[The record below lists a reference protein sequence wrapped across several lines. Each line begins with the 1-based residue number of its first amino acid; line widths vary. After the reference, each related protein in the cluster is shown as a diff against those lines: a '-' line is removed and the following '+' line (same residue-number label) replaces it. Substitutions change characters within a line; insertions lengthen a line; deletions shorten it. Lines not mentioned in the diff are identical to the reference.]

1 MAKILPE
8 SFYKVYQ
15 EFVDPVAKVVAP
27 GYKPRPTSI
36 DLQPLPEPE
45 PERPAELTQLPPASV
60 QDKTRDFV
68 RNVISKAG
76 VPRDKAQS
84 AARYIVGDINAPLT
98 QGGIGALDFT
108 PAGLLFA
115 GQQAYRDLKEID
127 PKVDPIYSPIL
138 PMADLGLSAV
148 EATVLGKPMVT
159 ALKNPAVKEFA
170 KNLSEKLKP
179 TELKGPLSQL
189 SRLNQL
195 NIVPGGPKGAL
206 TNLPYQ
212 DQEGFY
218 SVVQE
223 TIPLI
228 KRGKGT
234 GQDFVNEMRS
244 QAVKQGYPVK
254 SFNNEIKAMD
264 LNLDSEFTKE
274 KFAQHLNDKR
284 FTVNVVE
291 NRDIDEIEDRNQLE
305 FDLDRG
311 KPGETAIMIH
321 GEHVLTMVRDPDSSN
336 PMQRKYYIK
345 TTDGEQLTDFT
356 ASTLAEAGV
365 QARMFLD
372 RKGYTDGAASTGLKW
387 MDEHALS
394 DLVEIDEE
402 EYMMPPQQN
411 RREFLITSPEV
422 GEFKKGHFNKPK
434 DTVVASVMAS
444 DWNAPVKTADDS
456 ISPNATIL
464 YGDELQSDHAMA
476 NSRRQQRTKIME
488 GDVFPLLDDL
498 EYLAEAFEMLGVDAR
513 HHSNYRKGILY
524 AAKKIKNAS
533 MAESNPSAPYYTAMF
548 ADDVS
553 DAITH
558 MIRSL
563 NEIVLS
569 GDQIDEVLK
578 NPRLKSI
585 IYGDSKLTPDSYD
598 HRTFPTLVGSAD
610 YTNKNSLAEKLSS
623 AAAKL
628 TQIGSV
634 HTKPNSDVPNPW
646 QDTWHELALKKLMRQ
661 AVDEGYTYVMVP
673 KSETLVTKWSP
684 GPATKEAPQGAYR
697 KMYQTVYDRK
707 IPSVLQKYA
716 KKYNSELT
724 DGEIGRADF
733 GDEPG
738 MDESNLPVTLIRIT
752 PEMKKAVKQ
761 GQPLFNIA
769 VGTAAGAGALST
781 LDQEEPAQ

>member
-8 SFYKVYQ
+8 AAYRFHEEYI
-15 EFVDPVAKVVAP
+15 DPVLESVIP
-27 GYKPRPTSI
+27 GYKPRTTSYKVGPYASGYVSPE

-45 PERPAELTQLPPASV
+45 PERPQEWSALPPLSA

-68 RNVISKAG
+68 RNLIMKAG
-76 VPRDKAQS
+76 SDYDTAGTIS
-84 AARYIVGDINAPLT
+84 RYIVGDINAPLT

-138 PMADLGLSAV
+138 PAIDLGLSAV
-148 EATVLGKPMVT
+148 EASVLGKPMVN

-170 KNLSEKLKP
+170 KSLSEKLRP
-179 TELKGPLSQL
+179 TELRGSLSQL
-189 SRLNQL
+189 SQLNRL
-195 NIVPGGPKGAL
+195 NIVPDGPKGAL
-206 TNLPYQ
+206 TNVPLIVP
-212 DQEGFY
+212 DPEGFY

-234 GQDFVNEMRS
+234 GQEFVDEMRS

-254 SFNNEIKAMD
+254 SFNNEIKAMG

-274 KFAQHLNDKR
+274 EFAQHFSDKR
-284 FTVNVVE
+284 FTVKVVE
-291 NRDIDEIEDRNQLE
+291 NRDIHEIEEQNMLE
-305 FDLDRG
+305 FDHKG
-311 KPGETAIMIH
+311 PGETNIMIGGDH
-321 GEHVLTMVRDPDSSN
+321 AFTMVRDPDSSN
-336 PMQRKYYIK
+336 PMQRKYYLK
-345 TTDGEQLTDFT
+345 SLDGEQVEDFT

-372 RKGYTDGAASTGLKW
+372 REGYTIGAASTGLKW
-387 MDEHALS
+387 MDQHALS
-394 DLVEIDEE
+394 DIVEIEE
-402 EYMMPPQQN
+402 EYMLRPQQN

-422 GEFKKGHFNKPK
+422 GEFKKGHFNKPE

-444 DWNAPVKTADDS
+444 DWHAPIKTEKGNLPPDA
-456 ISPNATIL
+456 IVL
-464 YGDELQSDHAMA
+464 YGDELQSDLAMA
-476 NSRRQQRTKIME
+476 NSRRQQRTKIIE
-488 GDVFPLLDDL
+488 SGVFPLLDDIK
-498 EYLAEAFEMLGVDAR
+498 YLAEEFEKLGIEGGYDQFSRAGRIIENV
-513 HHSNYRKGILY
+513 SNVKDIL
-524 AAKKIKNAS
+524 
-533 MAESNPSAPYYTAMF
+533 AEANPAAPYYTAVF
-548 ADDVS
+548 AGDVK
-553 DAITH
+553 DAILT
-558 MIRSL
+558 IIKSISKTDFSIDQL
-563 NEIVLS
+563 DEIK
-569 GDQIDEVLK
+569 K

-585 IYGDSKLTPDSYD
+585 LFGDSERIGIT
-598 HRTFPTLVGSAD
+598 
-610 YTNKNSLAEKLSS
+610 KNSLAGKLSS
-623 AAAKL
+623 ARERLA
-628 TQIGSV
+628 QIRGV
-634 HTKPNSDVPNPW
+634 DTDVPNPW
-646 QDTWHELALKKLMRQ
+646 QDTWHELALKKLMRT
-661 AVDEGYTYVMVP
+661 AVDEGYEYVMVP
-673 KSETLVTKWSP
+673 KSETLVTKWSQ
-684 GPATKEAPQGAYR
+684 GPATKEAPEGAYR

-707 IPSVLQKYA
+707 IGSVLQKYA

-724 DGEIGRADF
+724 DGELGRADF

-769 VGTAAGAGALST
+769 VGTAAGALST

>member
-8 SFYKVYQ
+8 ALYKVYQ
-15 EFVDPVAKVVAP
+15 DYVDPVAKAVAP
-27 GYKPRPTSI
+27 GYKPRSTSI

-45 PERPAELTQLPPASV
+45 PERPAELTQLPPKTA

-68 RNVISKAG
+68 RNLIMKSGTTYDTAEGIS
-76 VPRDKAQS
+76 
-84 AARYIVGDINAPLT
+84 RYMVGDVNAPLT

-108 PAGLLFA
+108 PVGLGFA
-115 GQQAYRDLKEID
+115 ADQAYRDLKEID
-127 PKVDPIYSPIL
+127 PEMDSIFAPAL

-148 EATVLGKPMVT
+148 EATVLGKPIVKAM
-159 ALKNPAVKEFA
+159 KNPAVKEFA
-170 KNLSEKLKP
+170 KNFSEKLKP

-189 SRLNQL
+189 SKLNQL

-206 TNLPYQ
+206 TNLPRQ
-212 DQEGFY
+212 DEEGFY

-254 SFNNEIKAMD
+254 SFNNEIKAMG
-264 LNLDSEFTKE
+264 LNLDSEFNKE
-274 KFAQHLNDKR
+274 EFAQHLNDKR

-291 NRDIDEIEDRNQLE
+291 NRAIEDIEDQNRLMFE
-305 FDLDRG
+305 SGGSG
-311 KPGETAIMIH
+311 KTNIMIN
-321 GEHVLTMVRDPDSSN
+321 GYHVFTITRDPDWSTT
-336 PMQRKYYIK
+336 RKYYLE
-345 TTDGEQLTDFT
+345 TPDGDLVQNLGQGNIVE
-356 ASTLAEAGV
+356 AEV

-372 RKGYTDGAASTGLKW
+372 REGHTDGAASTGLKW
-387 MDEHALS
+387 MDEYALS
-394 DLVEIDEE
+394 DQVEIDEK

-422 GEFKKGHFNKPK
+422 GKFKKGHFNKPK

-444 DWNAPVKTADDS
+444 DWNAPVKTAKGNIRES
-456 ISPNATIL
+456 ATIL

-476 NSRRQQRTKIME
+476 NSRRQQRTKIIE

-498 EYLAEAFEMLGVDAR
+498 KYLAEEFKKLGINRADIISTAGNIIENVSKLDPLAPVADGQFLLPQS
-513 HHSNYRKGILY
+513 SNNWLEG
-524 AAKKIKNAS
+524 
-533 MAESNPSAPYYTAMF
+533 PYYTALF
-548 ADDVS
+548 TGEVK
-553 DAITH
+553 DAIRGV
-558 MIRSL
+558 IKNVEL
-563 NEIVLS
+563 AKADLS
-569 GDQIDEVLK
+569 GDKMDEILK

-585 IYGDSKLTPDSYD
+585 IYGDSEPGK
-598 HRTFPTLVGSAD
+598 FKGPT
-610 YTNKNSLAEKLSS
+610 KNSLAGKLNSATEKLN
-623 AAAKL
+623 
-628 TQIGSV
+628 QIKGV
-634 HTKPNSDVPNPW
+634 DTEVPNPW

-684 GPATKEAPQGAYR
+684 GPSTKEAPEGSYR

-707 IPSVLQKYA
+707 IPSFLQKYA

-724 DGEIGRADF
+724 DGEVGRSDF
-733 GDEPG
+733 GERPSLN
-738 MDESNLPVTLIRIT
+738 ESNLPVTLIKIT
-752 PEMKKAVKQ
+752 HKMKKAVKQ

-781 LDQEEPAQ
+781 LDQEEQAQ